1 MYRFFVTI
9 FFIYFSVGMINAQN
23 KVNPPSKLT
32 TDEYFGIKV
41 NDEYRNLENLKDPL
55 TTNWMKDQ
63 SEYSQSVIKN
73 IPNRQYYITK
83 RIELDKRKSFSVSN
97 IYVTENDLYFY
108 LKKTPNQNTPRLYY
122 RKGFSGQE
130 KELYNPENFLPQNN
144 KRYQINYIKPN
155 YNGSKVVIAL
165 TEGGKEISNMII
177 YDVISNKLL
186 PQVITNC
193 WPSDGGGI
201 SWLSD
206 NNSFIYLHYPVTD
219 PNSKFFL
226 KDMVSVLYTIGED
239 PKKLRVVLSK
249 ENNPDLKI
257 NSEDFP
263 IVNIPTKDGQ
273 YLIGRISG
281 ATRFKDTYYIKSS
294 DILKK
299 DRWKILFRKEDKVSS
314 FIFKGDKII
323 YISEKNETNA
333 IYSTSL
339 INPDFKNPELTVS
352 PIQDET
358 IKGLSNLKDG
368 FIFTTTKNG
377 VEAKLYLYKNNKAES
392 LKLPIPAGDIS
403 VTTEDNKSND
413 FWITCNGWKN
423 DTERFRYNSLSKKFT
438 SENLAPLVEYPEFK
452 DIIVEEIT
460 VKSHDGLDIPL
471 SLIYKKGIEK
481 NKRNPVIIDAYG
493 AYASINS
500 PYFAKTYLLW
510 ALQGG
515 IVAIAHVRGGGEKGE
530 KWHEGGYKST
540 KPNSWKDLI
549 SCTEY
554 LINAGYTSPDNVAIW
569 GASAGGITI
578 GRAMTDRPD
587 LFKAVIIDAGVTN
600 TLRMETTP
608 NGLNNVKEF
617 GSSKIEPEF
626 KALLEMDA
634 YQHIK
639 RGIKYP
645 STLITGGINDP
656 RVTPWM
662 PTKFAAKLMVNNTSN
677 NPILLKIDYD
687 GGHGGDVSVAKQY
700 DNLADTFAFAL
711 WQLGHP
717 DYQPTGN
724 SKK

>member
-1 MYRFFVTI
+1 MKK
-9 FFIYFSVGMINAQN
+9 IYFLVYFITIASQVNAQ
-23 KVNPPSKLT
+23 KTNPAPSKPV
-32 TDEYFGIKV
+32 TDEYHGVKV
-41 NDEYRNLENLKDPL
+41 VDEYRNLEDLKDPA
-55 TTNWMKDQ
+55 TINWMK
-63 SEYSQSVIKN
+63 SQTDYANTVLKN
-73 IPNRQYYITK
+73 IPNRQYYINK
-83 RIELDKRKSFSVSN
+83 RIELDKRKSFTVSN
-97 IYVTENDLYFY
+97 IYITENDVYFY
-108 LKKTPNQNTPRLYY
+108 LKKTPAQNTARLYY
-122 RKGFSGQE
+122 RKGFSGE
-130 KELYNPENFLPQNN
+130 EIELYNPESFLPQN
-144 KRYQINYIKPN
+144 KKQYQINYIKPN
-155 YNGSKVVIAL
+155 YDGSKVAIAL
-165 TEGGKEISNMII
+165 TEGGKEISNMVI

-206 NNSFIYLHYPVTD
+206 NNSFIYLYYPVTD

-226 KDMVSVLYTIGED
+226 KDMASVLYTVGDD
-239 PKKLRVVLSK
+239 PKKLRVLLSK
-249 ENNPDLKI
+249 ENNQDLKI

-263 IVNIPTKDGQ
+263 IVNTPAKDSQ

-281 ATRFKDTYYIKSS
+281 AIRFKDTYYMKSS

-299 DRWKILFRKEDKVSS
+299 NQWKILFHKEDKVSS
-314 FIFKGDKII
+314 FIIKENQII
-323 YISEKNETNA
+323 YISEKNGTNA
-333 IYSTSL
+333 IYCTSL
-339 INPDFKNPELTVS
+339 LNPDFKSPELIIS

-358 IKGLSNLKDG
+358 IKSLNTIKDG
-368 FIFTTTKNG
+368 FIFTTTRNG
-377 VEAKLYLYKNNKAES
+377 VEAKLYTYKNNKPES
-392 LKLPIPAGDIS
+392 LKLPIPAGDVF
-403 VTTEDNKSND
+403 VTTLNDRSND

-423 DTERFRYNSLSKKFT
+423 DTERFKYSSVAKRFV
-438 SENLAPLVEYPEFK
+438 SENIAPLVEYPEFR

-471 SLIYKKGIEK
+471 SIIYKKVIEK

-493 AYASINS
+493 AYATINS

-515 IVAIAHVRGGGEKGE
+515 IVAIAHVRGGGERGE

-554 LINAGYTSPDNVAIW
+554 LINEGYTSSDNVAIW
-569 GASAGGITI
+569 GTSAGGITI
-578 GRAMTDRPD
+578 GRAMTERPD

-600 TLRMETTP
+600 ALRMETTP

-617 GSSKIEPEF
+617 GSSKVEPEF

-634 YQHIK
+634 YQQVK
-639 RGIKYP
+639 KEIKYP
-645 STLITGGINDP
+645 STLINGGINDP
-656 RVTPWM
+656 RVSPWI
-662 PTKFAAKLMVNNTSN
+662 PAKFAAKLMANNISD
-677 NPILLKIDYD
+677 NPVLLKIDYD
-687 GGHGGDVSVAKQY
+687 GGHGGDISVAKMY

-717 DYQPTGN
+717 DYQPKN
-724 SKK
+724 

>member
-1 MYRFFVTI
+1 MKKKYLLLFINSVSSLVIAQKTNLAPSVPVTDD
-9 FFIYFSVGMINAQN
+9 YH
-23 KVNPPSKLT
+23 
-32 TDEYFGIKV
+32 GIKV
-41 NDEYRNLENLKDPL
+41 VDEYRNLEDLKYPA
-55 TTNWMKDQ
+55 TINWMK
-63 SEYSQSVIKN
+63 SQTDYANSIVKN

-83 RIELDKRKSFSVSN
+83 RKEFDKRTSFFVSN
-97 IYVTENDLYFY
+97 VYVMANDVYFY
-108 LKKTPNQNTPRLYY
+108 LKKTPDQSAARLYY

-144 KRYQINYIKPN
+144 KQYQINYIKPN
-155 YNGSKVVIAL
+155 YDGTKVVISL

-177 YDVISNKLL
+177 YDVISNRLL
-186 PQVITNC
+186 PHVITNC

-201 SWLSD
+201 SWLPD

-219 PNSKFFL
+219 QNSKLFL
-226 KDMVSVLYTIGED
+226 KDMISVLYTIGED

-263 IVNIPTKDGQ
+263 IVNIPTKDSR

-281 ATRFKDTYYIKSS
+281 AVRFKDTYYMKSS

-299 DRWKILFRKEDKVSS
+299 DQWKILFRKEDKISS
-314 FIFKGDKII
+314 FIIKGDKII
-323 YISEKNETNA
+323 YVSEKDETNA

-339 INPDFKNPELTVS
+339 IYPNFKTPEVIVP

-358 IKGLSNLKDG
+358 IKSLNSIKDG

-403 VTTEDNKSND
+403 VTTQSNQSND

-423 DTERFRYNSLSKKFT
+423 DTERFRYNSLSKRFT
-438 SENLAPLVEYPEFK
+438 SENLAPLVEFPEFK

-493 AYASINS
+493 AYATISS
-500 PYFAKTYLLW
+500 PYFAKTYILW

-530 KWHEGGYKST
+530 KWHEGGYKFT

-554 LINAGYTSPDNVAIW
+554 LINENYTSSDNVAIW
-569 GASAGGITI
+569 GASAGGITM
-578 GRAMTDRPD
+578 GRAMTERPD

-600 TLRMETTP
+600 VLRMEITP

-617 GSSKIEPEF
+617 GSSKVESEF

-634 YQHIK
+634 YQHVK
-639 RGIKYP
+639 KGIRYP
-645 STLITGGINDP
+645 SVLITGGINDP
-656 RVTPWM
+656 RVSPWM
-662 PTKFAAKLMVNNTSN
+662 PAKFAAKLMANSISD

-687 GGHGGDVSVAKQY
+687 GGHGGDISLTRVY

-717 DYQPTGN
+717 DYQQVT
-724 SKK
+724 SKNK

>member
-1 MYRFFVTI
+1 MKKKYLLLFINSVSSLVIAQKTNLAPSVPVTDD
-9 FFIYFSVGMINAQN
+9 YH
-23 KVNPPSKLT
+23 
-32 TDEYFGIKV
+32 GIKV
-41 NDEYRNLENLKDPL
+41 VDEYRNLENLKDPA
-55 TTNWMKDQ
+55 TINWMK
-63 SEYSQSVIKN
+63 SQTDYANSIVKN

-83 RIELDKRKSFSVSN
+83 RKEFDKRTSFFVSN
-97 IYVTENDLYFY
+97 VYVMANDVYFY
-108 LKKTPNQNTPRLYY
+108 LKKTPDQSAARLYY

-144 KRYQINYIKPN
+144 KQYQINYIKPN
-155 YNGSKVVIAL
+155 YDGTKVVISL

-177 YDVISNKLL
+177 YDVISNRLL
-186 PQVITNC
+186 PHVITNC

-201 SWLSD
+201 SWLPD

-219 PNSKFFL
+219 QNSKLFL
-226 KDMVSVLYTIGED
+226 KDMISVLYTIGED

-263 IVNIPTKDGQ
+263 IVNIPTKDSR

-281 ATRFKDTYYIKSS
+281 ATRFKDTYYMKSS

-299 DRWKILFRKEDKVSS
+299 DQWKILFRKEDKISS
-314 FIFKGDKII
+314 FIIKGDKII
-323 YISEKNETNA
+323 YVSEKDETNA

-339 INPDFKNPELTVS
+339 IYPNFKTPEVIVP

-358 IKGLSNLKDG
+358 IKSLNSIKDG

-377 VEAKLYLYKNNKAES
+377 VEAKLYTYKNNKAES
-392 LKLPIPAGDIS
+392 LKLPIPAGDI
-403 VTTEDNKSND
+403 TTQSNQSND

-423 DTERFRYNSLSKKFT
+423 DTERFKYSSIAGKFT
-438 SENLAPLVEYPEFK
+438 SENLAPLVEFPEFK

-493 AYASINS
+493 AYATISS
-500 PYFAKTYLLW
+500 PYFAKTYILW

-530 KWHEGGYKST
+530 KWHEGGYKFT

-554 LINAGYTSPDNVAIW
+554 LINENYTSSDNVAIW
-569 GASAGGITI
+569 GASAGGITM
-578 GRAMTDRPD
+578 GRAMTERPD

-600 TLRMETTP
+600 ALRMEITP

-617 GSSKIEPEF
+617 GSSKVESEF

-634 YQHIK
+634 YQHVK
-639 RGIKYP
+639 KGIRYP
-645 STLITGGINDP
+645 SVLITGGINDP
-656 RVTPWM
+656 RVSPWM
-662 PTKFAAKLMVNNTSN
+662 PAKFAAKLMANSISD

-687 GGHGGDVSVAKQY
+687 GGHGGDISLTRVY

-717 DYQPTGN
+717 DYQQVT
-724 SKK
+724 SKNK